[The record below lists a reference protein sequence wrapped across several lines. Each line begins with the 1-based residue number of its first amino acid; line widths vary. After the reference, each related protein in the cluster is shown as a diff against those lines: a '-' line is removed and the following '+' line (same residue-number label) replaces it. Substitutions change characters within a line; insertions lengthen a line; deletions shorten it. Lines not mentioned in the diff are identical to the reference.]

1 MILINKESILTK
13 TKLNIIKLN
22 IITAILTL
30 IFISC
35 APDNTVIPKPN
46 NHTNPKENNQILTMN
61 LVSLKI

>member
-1 MILINKESILTK
+1 MTN

-35 APDNTVIPKPN
+35 APINKIGPKP
-46 NHTNPKENNQILTMN
+46 K
-61 LVSLKI
+61 